1 MSLSQ
6 RATCRILNGHKEL
19 TSLFEA
25 AEGVGQKRG
34 GGRKGGRKGGYRRSE
49 TEKVVAAEIIG
60 KANPES
66 LGVFLKKELERTRGG
81 TEEFF

>member
-6 RATCRILNGHKEL
+6 RATCRILNGHKES

-34 GGRKGGRKGGYRRSE
+34 GDRKGGYRRSE
-49 TEKVVAAEIIG
+49 AENVAAAEIIG

-66 LGVFLKKELERTRGG
+66 LGVFLRKELERTRGG